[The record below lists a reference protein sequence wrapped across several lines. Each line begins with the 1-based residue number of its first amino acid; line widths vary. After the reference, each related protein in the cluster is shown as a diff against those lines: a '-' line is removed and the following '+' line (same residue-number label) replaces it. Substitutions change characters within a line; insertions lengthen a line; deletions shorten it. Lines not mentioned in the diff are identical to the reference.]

1 MDAPAGPF
9 DNIYLLPLGQFP
21 RTKYH
26 RNMARGWESKSVEDQ
41 VASHAEQP
49 TNTTTPNNKQQD
61 DAAKKRARQDL
72 ELQRERILSQRTS
85 SPVRRAAL
93 EAALTEIEARLRNLG

>member
-1 MDAPAGPF
+1 
-9 DNIYLLPLGQFP
+9 
-21 RTKYH
+21 
-26 RNMARGWESKSVEDQ
+26 VEDQ

-93 EAALTEIEARLRNLG
+93 EAALTEVESRLRDLG